1 MSNLLENKTS
11 MFIDKLH
18 FNDTTVAYLSSY
30 PPRECGIA
38 SFTKDL
44 LDAID
49 ELGEHRS
56 SKVIAINEE
65 GAIYDYDKKVKFTI
79 ERNHIDDYIQA
90 ANYVNNSSI
99 DIVNIQ
105 HEFGL
110 FGGDYGDYINYFME
124 SIKKPLI
131 VTLHTVQKDFDPKA
145 LEVLKRLID
154 KSEATVVIA
163 RNAIKILRK
172 QGISSKKYVVIPHG
186 CPFIPFVSTEDAKI
200 PLGLKGRF
208 VISSFGLIS
217 SSKGI
222 EYAIKALP
230 SAIKKNPRLLYL
242 IIGETHPEVRKNEG
256 EKYRKKLMQLVY
268 DLDLEEFVRFHN
280 RFLSKRELIKYLQA
294 TDVYVTPYISPNQI
308 SSGTLI
314 YALGAGKAVI
324 STPYLHAQEVL
335 AKGRGLFCKFRDSA
349 SITDC
354 LNKLSDETLRKNLEV
369 KAYKYSRRFLWPNVA
384 EEYVKLFS
392 QTLQQV

>member
-1 MSNLLENKTS
+1 MSNLLENKAS

-18 FNDTTVAYLSSY
+18 FNDTTVGYLSTY

-124 SIKKPLI
+124 RIKKPLI

-186 CPFIPFVSTEDAKI
+186 CPSIPFVSAEDAKI

-217 SSKGI
+217 RSKGI
-222 EYAIKALP
+222 EYAIKALR

-268 DLDLEEFVRFHN
+268 DLDLEKFVRFHN

>member
-268 DLDLEEFVRFHN
+268 DLDLEKFVRFHN

-384 EEYVKLFS
+384 EEYVKIFS

>member
-268 DLDLEEFVRFHN
+268 DLDLEKFVRFHN